1 MRSSTFVVFGSN
13 PGKEYYFKC
22 FFIDCTSNPGSF
34 DCRLFSFLTQCLV
47 SPTYDLIVHFLIRN
61 IRGNRKFKISQTNKT
76 LKYFSIPYI
85 MLKTPAWLI

>member
-47 SPTYDLIVHFLIRN
+47 SPTYGLIVHIYSETSAA
-61 IRGNRKFKISQTNKT
+61 IGN
-76 LKYFSIPYI
+76 LKSVKQIK
-85 MLKTPAWLI
+85 L